1 MNVRDNKF
9 LPAVF
14 TVLLGALF
22 AIAGCSDLGDPLQL
36 FPRPEIS
43 VTALD
48 FGDVAVGAFA
58 TQSATISN
66 SGEADLQGDIGV
78 SCPEFSID
86 SGGGPFTLRPGA
98 VRVVT
103 VRYTPS
109 AVAASACTLT
119 FGDGLPPVVLRANGL
134 PAPAGLCVA
143 SLASI
148 EFGTLALGTNKLAV
162 FKLYSRGAAPV
173 DVDVQAPCGQL
184 QFLGGNGVRTIPV
197 GDSLVVTVQFTPSA
211 GGPFSCSIS
220 SGPGNPV
227 VTVTGSATSVSF
239 ANQIVPIFNR
249 SFCTIACHTATFSS
263 VDALVNVPAPRYGA
277 AVLVKPFDPA
287 NSVLYGKVAG
297 SSFGTRMPQGGA
309 PLPAADIGRIRT
321 WILEGAHDN

>member
-66 SGEADLQGDIGV
+66 SGEADLQGVVAV

-162 FKLYSRGAAPV
+162 FKLYSRGTAPV

-211 GGPFSCSIS
+211 GGPFSCNIS

-227 VTVTGSATSVSF
+227 VTVGGDVTTVSF
-239 ANQIVPIFNR
+239 VRDISPILTAR
-249 SFCTIACHTATFSS
+249 QCTTCHGWSRPA
-263 VDALVNVPAPRYGA
+263 DMVNVVSVPYRQP
-277 AVLVKPFDPA
+277 LIKPFDLV
-287 NSVLYGKVAG
+287 NSVVYGKITASG
-297 SSFGTRMPQGGA
+297 RFGPAMPQGSPTG
-309 PLPAADIGRIRT
+309 LPTIERDKFRV